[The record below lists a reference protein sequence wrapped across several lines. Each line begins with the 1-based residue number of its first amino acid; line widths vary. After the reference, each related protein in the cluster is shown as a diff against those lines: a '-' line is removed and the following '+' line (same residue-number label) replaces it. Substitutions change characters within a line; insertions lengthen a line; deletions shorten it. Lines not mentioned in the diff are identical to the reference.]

1 MNFTLLTQY
10 LVLVAVSVEWQACLN
25 VKNTIIFDCVTIL
38 FLGFYVTVTV
48 TYKLDLFQQTHSML
62 AGKERQVSAR
72 PSPLLSFLVASSQVL
87 VTEQY

>member
-1 MNFTLLTQY
+1 M
-10 LVLVAVSVEWQACLN
+10 
-25 VKNTIIFDCVTIL
+25 
-38 FLGFYVTVTV
+38 TVTV